1 MTIKVMEMQRS
12 QSVGTI
18 ESVNVFGNWVS
29 FGLLNTC
36 VQKLDL
42 KFPPVCGIFVGFED
56 GESLEFVCVVCWG
69 VEGGFGAALGWETG
83 FILFVLGDCQHN
95 PDHPLFFPFCLGN
108 FLFPLLLLLSFLPPF
123 CRGLVVP
130 LLFHFVAVSLCLII
144 SRSLCL
150 FLLDHRAPVPH
161 STGLCV
167 RFLWVSCI

>member
-56 GESLEFVCVVCWG
+56 GESLEFVRVVCWG

-95 PDHPLFFPFCLGN
+95 PDHPLFFHFVSATFCFHYCFY
-108 FLFPLLLLLSFLPPF
+108 FLFFP
-123 CRGLVVP
+123 
-130 LLFHFVAVSLCLII
+130 
-144 SRSLCL
+144 RS
-150 FLLDHRAPVPH
+150 V
-161 STGLCV
+161 GV
-167 RFLWVSCI
+167 